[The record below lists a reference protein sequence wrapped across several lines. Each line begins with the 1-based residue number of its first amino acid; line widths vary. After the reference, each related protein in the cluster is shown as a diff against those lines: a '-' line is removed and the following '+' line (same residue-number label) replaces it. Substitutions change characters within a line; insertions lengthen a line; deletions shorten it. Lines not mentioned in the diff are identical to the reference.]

1 MVSENSKAG
10 QEGLV
15 GSIGLTVPLSREDP
29 ADLESHFQGALIEGW
44 TASTTATSHDT
55 QAAQK
60 QLVRQR
66 ER

>member
-10 QEGLV
+10 QEDWV
-15 GSIGLTVPLSREDP
+15 GNIGLTLPLGREDP
-29 ADLESHFQGALIEGW
+29 ADLESHFQGALVEGW

-60 QLVRQR
+60 QLVQQR